1 MNKKTT
7 QQVQAL
13 TAEREALI
21 ARMDELDAVFLAG
34 NGSEAMEAEY
44 YAAADRVNELR
55 RLIHEAGR
63 PAGRVCQHSAALVM
77 ANID

>member
-1 MNKKTT
+1 MNKKAA
-7 QQVQAL
+7 QQVQTM

-21 ARMDELDAVFLAG
+21 ARLEDLDAVFTAG
-34 NGSEAMEAEY
+34 NGSEALEAEY

-63 PAGRVCQHSAALVM
+63 PDSRICQHTAALVM